1 MYKKFFGLSED
12 PFNVSPDPRFLFR
25 TAETDETFANLLFGV
40 EKRKGLILL
49 TGEVGTGKTILL
61 KKLVERFHGE
71 STASAFVFNPRLN
84 PTDFL
89 DYVLSDFGLDHDSK
103 DKLRMLRVL
112 YAWLL
117 ERHRMGQTSVLIVDE
132 AQNLSTEVLEE
143 IRLLSNVE
151 TPTEK
156 LLQIILSGQPE
167 IEEKLKRPELRPLR
181 QRIALRRRTRVLSL
195 VDTSRYVAHRLR
207 VAGGDVETIFTP
219 EAIANLYRFSQGI
232 PRLINLLCQHAFIS
246 AYADQRKPVGAE
258 TIEEVAQQFELST
271 KALPYESLPD
281 EEVKALQGGALAR
294 QPAEI
299 TKRIAPQTLAAT
311 KAPLPVSREIPKSAE
326 ERASARLSAEA
337 PLAGRPAEIAKPIV
351 PPTPATAKAPA
362 PLPRGLPKPAEERVP
377 ARTAAEAVSLVKQG
391 REGSTSAVPVIP
403 ATPLDGTQLPS
414 GGARPGD
421 KNARRPLPPKKD
433 ATGPLFA
440 SLNHSTMAKAE
451 VPKTLEWAL
460 LALVTMGVVLGGY
473 YITRGGRRITTSE
486 KEAASSKSQPS
497 MSAVSPANVS
507 ATTGTSAPSGLTEE
521 PGQKPLPTQPET
533 KAPSDR
539 LRQITVVPPPE
550 RTKAEPPS
558 KPPSPPPRVV
568 RENPEKPKVQ
578 ELARSVAPAATAPS
592 PSPPVGQLFV
602 MSNVPGATITV
613 NGRSEPDWVTPHTFA
628 DLPPGSYSVVVSRQ
642 GYRAAQQSARVD
654 PGQMA
659 SVNATLSPPSGE
671 IEISTNPPGAEVL
684 IGGKSYGPSPVRA
697 TVAVGQHSFL
707 ARQAGRE
714 PVAGSLTVQ
723 DGTVVTRN
731 IDLPLVVPAPPRTN
745 VEVTTN
751 PPKATVYA
759 DGAPLAGETPTSF
772 HLSPGHHTL
781 IIFAAGYRPI
791 RREIE
796 VPESATVAVSE
807 TLAPQ

>member
-1 MYKKFFGLSED
+1 VYKKFFGLSED
-12 PFNVSPDPRFLFR
+12 PFSVSPDARFLFR
-25 TAETDETFANLLFGV
+25 TAETDETSANLLFGV
-40 EKRKGLILL
+40 ENRKGLILL

-61 KKLVERFHGE
+61 KKLVEKLHGG

-84 PTDFL
+84 STDFL

-103 DKLRMLRVL
+103 DKPRMLRGL
-112 YAWLL
+112 HAWLL
-117 ERHRMGQTSVLIVDE
+117 ERHHRGQTSVLIVDE
-132 AQNLSTEVLEE
+132 AQNLSTKVLEE

-156 LLQIILSGQPE
+156 LLQIILSGQLE
-167 IEEKLKRPELRPLR
+167 IEEKLKQPELRPLR
-181 QRIALRRRTRVLSL
+181 QRIALRCRTRALSL
-195 VDTSRYVAHRLR
+195 VDTSRYIAHRLR

-232 PRLINLLCQHAFIS
+232 PRLINLLCQHAFVS

-258 TIEEVAQQFELST
+258 TIEEVAQQSGLST
-271 KALPYESLPD
+271 RALPYEPLPD
-281 EEVKALQGGALAR
+281 EEVKALQAGALAR

-299 TKRIAPQTLAAT
+299 TKRILPQTLAAT
-311 KAPLPVSREIPKSAE
+311 NAPSPVSREVAKSAE

-337 PLAGRPAEIAKPIV
+337 PLAGRPAEIARPVV
-351 PPTPATAKAPA
+351 PPTSATAKVLT
-362 PLPRGLPKPAEERVP
+362 PLPRGLPEPAEERVP
-377 ARTAAEAVSLVKQG
+377 ARTAPEAESLARQG
-391 REGSTSAVPVIP
+391 RQGGTSAVAVIR
-403 ATPLDGTQLPS
+403 ATPLDDTRLPS
-414 GGARPGD
+414 GGTRPGD
-421 KNARRPLPPKKD
+421 KNARRALPPRKD

-440 SLNHSTMAKAE
+440 KLYHSAMAKAA

-460 LALVTMGVVLGGY
+460 LALVMMGVVLVGY
-473 YITRGGRRITTSE
+473 HITRGGRQITTSE

-497 MSAVSPANVS
+497 TSTTSPANVS
-507 ATTGTSAPSGLTEE
+507 ATGDTSAPSGLTEE
-521 PGQKPLPTQPET
+521 TGQRPLPAQLAT

-539 LRQITVVPPPE
+539 LRQTTVVPPPE
-550 RTKAEPPS
+550 RTKAEFPS

-578 ELARSVAPAATAPS
+578 ELARSVAPASTAPS
-592 PSPPVGQLFV
+592 PLPTVGQLFV
-602 MSNVPGATITV
+602 TSNVPGATITV

-628 DLPPGSYSVVVSRQ
+628 DLPPGSYSVVVSTQ
-642 GYRAAQQSARVD
+642 GYRAAQQNARVE

-697 TVAVGQHSFL
+697 RVAVGQHSFL
-707 ARQAGRE
+707 ARQVGRE

-731 IDLPLVVPAPPRTN
+731 IDLPPVVPAPPRTN

-759 DGAPLAGETPTSF
+759 DGTPLAGETPSSF

-781 IIFAAGYRPI
+781 IIFLAGYRPI

-796 VPESATVAVSE
+796 VPESATVAVGE
-807 TLAPQ
+807 TLSPQ